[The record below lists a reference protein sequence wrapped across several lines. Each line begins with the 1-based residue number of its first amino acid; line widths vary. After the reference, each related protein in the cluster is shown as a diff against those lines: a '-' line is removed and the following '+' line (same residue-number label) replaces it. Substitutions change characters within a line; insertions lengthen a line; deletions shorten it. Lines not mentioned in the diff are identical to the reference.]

1 MKLIEATW
9 DERNLGISVQELICP
24 AGVKAESLKSQLLS
38 VDANLIVVRLSE
50 PSVEVSTLLMEKG
63 FIYRESMI
71 TFHRTI
77 SKSDFESYSRLKL
90 EVSEASNEQ
99 IEFIFDQIRSGMF
112 ATDRIS
118 SDPFFGIEIGAKRY
132 INWIHDEI
140 SLGATIKFLSYRSKP
155 VAFFL
160 RRVTSNKQVYFA
172 LSGVFP
178 ACKIPGAGL
187 VVQQEIVKEAAISQ
201 MTEFTTSVSTNN
213 LGAMRVHIAAGFQ
226 ISAVEYVFSRRT
238 T

>member
-1 MKLIEATW
+1 MKLIKATW

-24 AGVKAESLKSQLLS
+24 AGVKAEDLESQLLS
-38 VDANLIVVRLSE
+38 MDANLIVVRLSE
-50 PSVEVSTLLMEKG
+50 PSVQVSTLLMEKG

-71 TFHRTI
+71 TFHRLI
-77 SKSDFESYSRLKL
+77 SKSESEPNSRLKL
-90 EVSEASNEQ
+90 EVSDPSDEQ

-118 SDPFFGIEIGAKRY
+118 SDPFFGMEIGAKRY

-140 SLGATIKFLSYRSKP
+140 SLGASIKLLTYKSTP
-155 VAFFL
+155 VAFFI
-160 RRVTSNKQVYFA
+160 RRLTSSNQVYFA

-178 ACKIPGAGL
+178 TCKIPGVGISL
-187 VVQQEIVKEAAISQ
+187 QKEIVKEAATHQ
-201 MTEFTTSVSTNN
+201 MAEFTTSVSTNN

-226 ISAVEYVFSRRT
+226 IAAVKYVFSRRT